1 MYTIESMKYQWY
13 GIRCVTSSQL
23 EAVTDF
29 LISQLCPRGCK
40 LQVKLKWVYHHCI
53 IAFMQYTC
61 DVLLP
66 EAFLK
71 VVMSLFEVTREEV
84 C

>member
-40 LQVKLKWVYHHCI
+40 PQVKHCI
-53 IAFMQYTC
+53 IAFMQFMQYTC

-71 VVMSLFEVTREEV
+71 IVMSLFEVTREEV